1 MFEFLKSRPLSD
13 KASPQ
18 SQNPMP
24 CVHSL
29 CLSSRAINET
39 TLSALSYPYGQT
51 PLVLAFISPHLPFEA
66 TTQKLQ
72 AAMPFCQTLIT
83 IMTAGELGGGHTSL
97 YHAADGEWDNIV
109 LQSYGDNVI
118 ASISPAT
125 IPLHCEDIKRGAPTL
140 SPDARIEKITRS
152 LQQLRIPFAVD
163 SADTVALTFFDGLSG
178 SENFFMQA
186 LYATRRFPCY
196 FVGGSAGGTLDFS
209 AAKLALNGKLLDNH
223 AALAF
228 IKFAPGIRYG
238 ILNSH
243 NFKPTHF
250 HLDIAKADPAARVVT
265 DVFAPNSTAL
275 ISPVQALCDHL
286 GCQAHQLESH
296 LSGYTFGVKIGEQI
310 YIRSIAAIDHE
321 RGALHFF
328 CDLDFGDSLYL
339 MKADDFAD
347 VTARDYQQHLKDKP
361 RRPFAMLANDCILR
375 RVNNPQSLSRVGC
388 FDSIPS
394 IAGFSTFGEL
404 LGVHQNQ
411 TLTALMLYNVA
422 PGETFADTFADNF
435 PIYYADYRGYSA
447 QKQINSLQKLSALQS
462 HSIDSLSRYKSLLQ
476 SLLDSYSGVANY
488 ATESAEILQAVQ
500 QQFST
505 LANEVQQ
512 QHGQSQD
519 LQTHTDALSVNAG
532 RIEEILKVID
542 GIAEQTNLLALN
554 AAIEAARAGEQGRG
568 FAVVADEVRN
578 LSQNTQRSLS
588 TTGETVRNVNGAIG
602 QISNVIGLTLEVME
616 KVQYSAD
623 GLSDEVTRLLTL
635 SEQATGSIQSSIAN
649 IEHVQHDMTV
659 IDEELS
665 TILSLTQS
673 QQGAG

>member
-1 MFEFLKSRPLSD
+1 MFEFLKSRSLSS
-13 KASPQ
+13 KTLHESP
-18 SQNPMP
+18 NHPP
-24 CVHSL
+24 FVYSL
-29 CLSSRAINET
+29 CIRSRDVNQS
-39 TLSALSYPYGQT
+39 TLSALSFSEGKT

-97 YHAADGEWDNIV
+97 YHTTEGEWDNIV

-118 ASISPAT
+118 ESVSAAT
-125 IPLHCEDIKRGAPTL
+125 VPLHCEDIKSGTPTL
-140 SPDARIEKITRS
+140 SPVTRIEKITRS
-152 LQQLRIPFAVD
+152 LQQLRVPFTIDAQ
-163 SADTVALTFFDGLSG
+163 DTVALTFFDGLSG

-196 FVGGSAGGTLDFS
+196 FVGGSAGGTLNFRE
-209 AAKLALNGKLLDNH
+209 AKLALNGKLLDNY

-238 ILNSH
+238 IMNSH
-243 NFKPTHF
+243 NFKPTNF
-250 HLDIAKADPAARVVT
+250 HLDIAKGDPAARIVT
-265 DVFAPNSTAL
+265 GVFAPNSTAL
-275 ISPVQALCDHL
+275 ISPVQALCDYFS
-286 GCQAHQLESH
+286 CQAHQLESY
-296 LSGYTFGVKIGEQI
+296 LDGYTFGIKIGEQI

-321 RGALHFF
+321 QGILHFF

-339 MKADDFAD
+339 MKADDLAE
-347 VTARDYQQHLKDKP
+347 VTARDYQQHLRDKP

-375 RVNNPQSLSRVGC
+375 RVNNTQSLSRVTC
-388 FDSIPS
+388 FDNIPS

-411 TLTALMLYNVA
+411 TLTALMLYRVEPN
-422 PGETFADTFADNF
+422 ESFADNLADQF
-435 PIYYADYRGYSA
+435 AIHYADYRGYNA

-462 HSIDSLSRYKSLLQ
+462 HSINRLSRYKSLLQ
-476 SLLDSYSGVANY
+476 SLLDSYSGVADY
-488 ATESAEILQAVQ
+488 ATESADILQAVQ
-500 QQFST
+500 KQFST

-519 LQTHTDALSVNAG
+519 LQIHTDALSVNAS

-578 LSQNTQRSLS
+578 LSQNTQNSLS

-602 QISNVIGLTLEVME
+602 QISHVIGLTLEVMD

-623 GLSDEVTRLLTL
+623 GLSDEVTRLLSL

-649 IEHVQHDMTV
+649 IEQVQQDMTA

-665 TILSLTQS
+665 TILSLTQT
-673 QQGAG
+673 QQV